1 MEGQRLAL
9 FAASAKGDEV
19 GARRLAAEALKSSS
33 AMLIQQD
40 GWQVLPVTVAGEPL
54 GALVIRQES
63 PEKAHQAVVAASTFA
78 ARLSA
83 ALELRDREAR
93 RSREVGAME
102 RQLEAYALDLR
113 ETYAAERKRAEEL
126 QEALD
131 ELEITYLS
139 TVRGLAVAVE
149 AKDAYT
155 AGHIARV
162 TAYGVKMM
170 QIISPEE
177 AGDPQFEYGFLLH
190 DIGKLIVPDAVLGKK
205 GPLTDDEWKVMRL
218 HPETGSR
225 ILSGIPFLA
234 EAREIV
240 LAHHEKWDGTGYP
253 LGLKGEEI
261 RLGARVFP
269 IADTFDA
276 MTSNRP
282 YRDGTTTEAARAEI
296 EKFSGTQF
304 WPEAV
309 EAFLS
314 IPLEELE
321 AIRNGPSEWRPLGAG
336 ADPRV

>member
-9 FAASAKGDEV
+9 FAASAKGDDL
-19 GARRLAAEALKSSS
+19 GARRLAAETLKSRS

-40 GWQVLPVTVAGEPL
+40 GWQVLPVTVAGEPQ
-54 GALVIRQES
+54 GALVILQES
-63 PEKAHQAVVAASTFA
+63 PDKIHQAVVAASTFA

-83 ALELRDREAR
+83 ALELRDQEAR
-93 RSREVGAME
+93 RSSEVGAME

-162 TAYGVKMM
+162 TAYGLKMM

-205 GPLTDDEWKVMRL
+205 GPLTGEEWKVMRL

-296 EKFSGTQF
+296 EKFAGTQF

-309 EAFLS
+309 KAFLS

-321 AIRNGPSEWRPLGAG
+321 VIRNGTSEWRPLRAEAG
-336 ADPRV
+336 PRV